1 MRFHRNS
8 WGITNQWYPLAIC
21 YIWKI
26 TVSGRSS
33 TKWTV
38 LDSYVKSPEDMDG
51 IMFIYETSMYG
62 IFTWLGIA
70 FLEYV
75 LIGICPEY
83 SWDMAHKFNI
93 NLSKLHSYLDEMQSY
108 RAIFKW
114 CLWGLRHEQ
123 SWFLSF
129 KIARKN
135 LDTWHSTAGMWYI
148 IEVYRWW
155 IANGSH
161 RYSVW
166 T

>member
-1 MRFHRNS
+1 MDLMWFHRIHGVLPINDILWQFVTYGKS
-8 WGITNQWYPLAIC
+8 PFLVDHQ
-21 YIWKI
+21 
-26 TVSGRSS
+26 

-129 KIARKN
+129 KIARKKSGHMT
-135 LDTWHSTAGMWYI
+135 L
-148 IEVYRWW
+148 YRWDVVYNW
-155 IANGSH
+155 G
-161 RYSVW
+161 V
-166 T
+166 